1 MKTKIFQKIA
11 LLLSVVLIV
20 CSLSFVLSSCA
31 LTSSHRPADA
41 SESADI
47 REDGNYSSKE
57 EVAGYIHKYGKLPDN
72 FITKSEAK
80 SLGWDSKKGNLW
92 DVAPGKSIGGD
103 KYSNYEETLPVKKG
117 VKYFECDINYRGGHR
132 GAERIVFSSDGHVYY
147 TNDHYETFSE
157 V

>member
-1 MKTKIFQKIA
+1 MKSKIFQKIA
-11 LLLSVVLIV
+11 LLLSAVLIV

-31 LTSSHRPADA
+31 LTSSYQPAVT

-92 DVAPGKSIGGD
+92 EVAPGKSIGGD
-103 KYSNYEETLPVKKG
+103 RYSNYEETLPVKKG
-117 VKYFECDINYRGGHR
+117 VKYFECDINYSGGHR
-132 GAERIVFSSDGHVYY
+132 GAERIVYSSDGHVYY

>member
-1 MKTKIFQKIA
+1 MKRKIFQKTA
-11 LLLSVVLIV
+11 LLLSVVLII
-20 CSLSFVLSSCA
+20 CSLCFSLSSCT
-31 LTSSHRPADA
+31 LPQSNLSYSTSKSI
-41 SESADI
+41 DI

-57 EVAGYIHKYGKLPDN
+57 EVAGYIHKYGKLPGN

-92 DVAPGKSIGGD
+92 EVAPGKSIGGD
-103 KYSNYEETLPVKKG
+103 RYSNYEETLPVKKG
-117 VKYFECDINYRGGHR
+117 VKYFECDINYSGGHR
-132 GAERIVFSSDGHVYY
+132 GAERIVYSSDGHVYY

>member
-1 MKTKIFQKIA
+1 MKRKIFQKTA

-31 LTSSHRPADA
+31 LTSSHQNAGA

-103 KYSNYEETLPVKKG
+103 RYSNYEETLPVKKG
-117 VKYFECDINYRGGHR
+117 IKYFECDINYSGGHR
-132 GAERIVFSSDGHVYY
+132 GAERIVYSSDGHVYY

>member
-1 MKTKIFQKIA
+1 MKRKIFQKTA

-20 CSLSFVLSSCA
+20 CSLSFVLTSCA
-31 LTSSHRPADA
+31 LTSSYQPAGT

-47 REDGNYSSKE
+47 REDGNYSTKE

-103 KYSNYEETLPVKKG
+103 RYSNYEETLPVKNG
-117 VKYFECDINYRGGHR
+117 IKYFECDINYSGGHR
-132 GAERIVFSSDGHVYY
+132 GAERIVYSSDGHVYY

>member
-11 LLLSVVLIV
+11 LLLSAVLIV

-31 LTSSHRPADA
+31 LTSPYQPAVT

-103 KYSNYEETLPVKKG
+103 RYSNYEETLPVKKG
-117 VKYFECDINYRGGHR
+117 IKYFECDINYSGGHR
-132 GAERIVFSSDGHVYY
+132 GAERIVYSSDGHVYY

>member
-11 LLLSVVLIV
+11 LLLSAVLIV
-20 CSLSFVLSSCA
+20 CSLSFVLSSCSIA
-31 LTSSHRPADA
+31 PSHQSADTSK
-41 SESADI
+41 SADI
-47 REDGNYSSKE
+47 REDGKYSSKE

-103 KYSNYEETLPVKKG
+103 RYSNYEETLPVKKG
-117 VKYFECDINYRGGHR
+117 IKYFECDINYSGGHR
-132 GAERIVFSSDGHVYY
+132 GAERIVYSSDGHVYY

>member
-1 MKTKIFQKIA
+1 MKIKIFQKTA
-11 LLLSVVLIV
+11 LLLSAVLIV

-31 LTSSHRPADA
+31 LTSSYQNAGAND
-41 SESADI
+41 STEI

-57 EVAGYIHKYGKLPDN
+57 EVAGYIHKYGKLPNN

-117 VKYFECDINYRGGHR
+117 VKYFECDINYSGGHR
-132 GAERIVFSSDGHVYY
+132 GAERIVYSSDGHVYY